1 MPRSAPQPALSLP
14 LRAVGRSR
22 PRRTQAERS
31 EETREKI
38 IAAATACIAQQGLR
52 NATTQA
58 IALHAGVTW
67 GAMQHQFG
75 DKDAVIDAVIARSMQ
90 EFVGLMQGLR
100 QAEPNLGRRV
110 HAFTRRWWAA
120 LKGPYYRAVLE
131 ILLRHPEKTRPVA
144 AASERLWI
152 ETFGDLALSKEQLRK
167 AHRFAF
173 LMLGGIALES
183 LVGPGMP
190 PFQPAFRVLEKTLLE
205 MFRSGR
211 TPRVRKRGRLE

>member
-1 MPRSAPQPALSLP
+1 MPRNAPQPAISLP
-14 LRAVGRSR
+14 LHAVGRGR

-75 DKDAVIDAVIARSMQ
+75 DKDAVIDAVIARSLQ
-90 EFVGLMQGLR
+90 EFVSLMQGLR
-100 QAEPNLGRRV
+100 EAEPNLARRV
-110 HAFTRRWWAA
+110 RGFTRRWWTA

-152 ETFGDLALSKEQLRK
+152 ETFGDLALPKEQLRK

-190 PFQPAFRVLEKTLLE
+190 PFQPAFRVLERTLLE
-205 MFRSGR
+205 MFRGGR
-211 TPRVRKRGRLE
+211 TPRVRKRGRA